1 MASTYT
7 PIATTT
13 LSGVSTYTFSSISGI
28 YTDIEIRG
36 TGFASG
42 DSGIDVRFNS
52 DSGSNYSY
60 TYMYTDGSSAV
71 SGRNSSVTAA
81 TGGRSGTNGSTA
93 IFYLQNYSN
102 STTYKTMLS
111 RGGNAGDLT
120 IAVVSLWRSTSAI
133 TSVTLSM
140 GSNFLAGTTF
150 TLYGIKGA

>member
-60 TYMYTDGSSAV
+60 TYIYGDGTTAV
-71 SGRNSSVTAA
+71 SGRASNTSAA
-81 TGGRSGTNGSTA
+81 SGGRSGPNGSTA

-111 RGGNAGDLT
+111 RGGNAGALT

-140 GSNFLAGTTF
+140 GSNFTSGSTF
-150 TLYGIKGA
+150 TLYGISAA